1 MDFSGVPTLFSGPSN
16 VVILL
21 LIFLLLSLLG
31 IPYIRHRRRERAR
44 AADRVIRSVAP
55 EQIMENFDLLNQHGV
70 PEQVVNLMT
79 TKEIMDILEREP
91 KFEIVIDTRGE
102 REY

>member
-1 MDFSGVPTLFSGPSN
+1 MDFSGVLTLFSGPSS
-16 VVILL
+16 VV
-21 LIFLLLSLLG
+21 IFLLLSLIG

-44 AADRVIRSVAP
+44 ADKIIRSVAP

-70 PEQVVNLMT
+70 PEQVVSLMT